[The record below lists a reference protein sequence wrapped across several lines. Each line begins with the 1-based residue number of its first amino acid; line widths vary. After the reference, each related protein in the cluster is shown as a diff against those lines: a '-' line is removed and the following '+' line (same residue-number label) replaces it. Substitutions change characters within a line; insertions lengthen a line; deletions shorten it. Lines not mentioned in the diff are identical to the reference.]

1 MGYGRQYAFH
11 TAVTVATTV
20 LTGALFYVLRIAFY
34 QYLTP
39 EQYGL
44 FYAAYSFAMAIQPV
58 LSFGFDP
65 GLVPYI
71 TQFRE
76 EKKPEAIRDLAL
88 TALVPQC
95 VFALAL
101 GLAVAMLAGP
111 ASRALFSDTAG
122 AGLLVILAVHAF
134 LAVLFKSG
142 QQILLAVQSLVWRNV
157 ADLVRAVACL
167 AFGYLFV
174 SRGLGVNGVGWAYT
188 AAAAAAVLLQT
199 LAIAVSHRSILRGRP
214 QWSWHLTSRAF
225 GSGKYLSLAFGGIVV
240 FSSLDTM
247 FITVVRG
254 DMREVAAYQIALPT
268 AMIIYSLITA
278 AGLSFM
284 PMARTLW
291 VRNERALLA
300 DGLGRIYE
308 AACVL
313 ILPAGV
319 LMAAFSDVLITTLF
333 GSDILNAPE
342 AFNLLAVAGVFYF
355 VSYLNLHVLAGI
367 GQAKAAASII
377 GVALAVDLL
386 LDPVLIYFFGI
397 QGAAGASLIGYCIAS
412 LLGMYAVA
420 WKLPIRWPV
429 KALFTSA
436 AGSAVLWCA
445 CSWVKDTALFGEWPR
460 LTALGTAFSLFFALV
475 LVLELIG
482 AARMRHLIAM
492 MLPGRRGNGS

>member
-20 LTGALFYVLRIAFY
+20 LTGALFYVLRIVFF

-44 FYAAYSFAMAIQPV
+44 FYSAYSFAMAIQPV

-76 EKKPEAIRDLAL
+76 EKNPGAIRDLAL
-88 TALVPQC
+88 TALLPQ
-95 VFALAL
+95 FALSLVL
-101 GLAVAMLAGP
+101 GLAVLALAGP
-111 ASRALFSDTAG
+111 ASRLLFGDTTA
-122 AGLLVILAVHAF
+122 AGLLIILAVNAF
-134 LAVLFKSG
+134 LVVLFKSG
-142 QQILLAVQSLVWRNV
+142 QQILLGVQSLVWRNV
-157 ADLVRAVACL
+157 ADFVRAVVCL
-167 AFGYLFV
+167 AAGYLFV
-174 SRGLGVNGVGWAYT
+174 SRGLGVQGVGWAYT
-188 AAAAAAVLLQT
+188 LAAAAAVFLQG
-199 LAIAVSHRSILRGRP
+199 LAIVVSHGSLLRGRP
-214 QWSWHLTSRAF
+214 TWSWDVTAKAF
-225 GSGKYLSLAFGGIVV
+225 GSGMYLSLAFGGIIV

-247 FITVVRG
+247 LITLIRRN
-254 DMREVAAYQIALPT
+254 MIEVTAYNIALPT
-268 AMIIYSLITA
+268 VMIIYSLITA

-300 DGLGRIYE
+300 DGLDRIYE

-319 LMAAFSDVLITTLF
+319 LMAAFSDVLMTTLF
-333 GSDILNAPE
+333 GPDIYDAPE

-355 VSYLNLHVLAGI
+355 ISFLNLHVLAGI
-367 GQAKAAASII
+367 GQAKTAAVVI
-377 GVALAVDLL
+377 GIALGVDLL

-397 QGAAGASLIGYCIAS
+397 RGAAAATLAGYSLASV
-412 LLGMYAVA
+412 LGIQAVA

-429 KALFTSA
+429 RPFLASAL
-436 AGSAVLWCA
+436 GCAVLWPA
-445 CSWVKDTALFGEWPR
+445 CGWVRTTASFGGNPRLVALLTGAALFC
-460 LTALGTAFSLFFALV
+460 ALIV
-475 LVLELIG
+475 ILELIG
-482 AARMRHLIAM
+482 VARIRHLLTLI
-492 MLPGRRGNGS
+492 LPKNAR

>member
-34 QYLTP
+34 KYLTP

-44 FYAAYSFAMAIQPV
+44 FYAAYSFAMALQPV

-76 EKKPEAIRDLAL
+76 EKKPGAIRDLAL
-88 TALVPQC
+88 TALLPQC
-95 VFALAL
+95 AFALAL
-101 GLAVAMLAGP
+101 GLAVTAFAGP
-111 ASRALFSDTAG
+111 ASRALFGDSTG
-122 AGLLVILAVHAF
+122 AGLLIILAIHAF
-134 LAVLFKSG
+134 LVVLFKSG
-142 QQILLAVQSLVWRNV
+142 QQILLAVQSLVWRNI
-157 ADLVRAVACL
+157 ADLIRAAACL
-167 AFGYLFV
+167 GCGYLFV
-174 SRGLGVNGVGWAYT
+174 SRGLGVDGVGWAYT
-188 AAAAAAVLLQT
+188 TAAAAAVLLQG
-199 LAIAVSHRSILRGRP
+199 LAIAVSHSAILRGRP
-214 QWSWHLTSRAF
+214 QWSWELTAQAF

-247 FITVVRG
+247 FITLVRG

-300 DGLGRIYE
+300 DGLNRIYE

-319 LMAAFSDVLITTLF
+319 LMAAFSDTLITTLF
-333 GSDILNAPE
+333 GTDILNAPE

-367 GQAKAAASII
+367 GQAKAAAAVI
-377 GVALAVDLL
+377 GVALGVDLL
-386 LDPVLIYFFGI
+386 LDPLLIYFFGI
-397 QGAAGASLIGYCIAS
+397 QGAAGASLIGYCVAS
-412 LLGMYAVA
+412 VLGMQAVS

-429 KALFTSA
+429 RPLLASA
-436 AGSAVLWCA
+436 AGSAVLWGA
-445 CSWVKDTALFGEWPR
+445 CSWIRSTAVFADYPR
-460 LTALGTAFSLFFALV
+460 LTALVAASVLFCALV

-482 AARMRHLIAM
+482 AARIWHLIVILVPKRAKQ
-492 MLPGRRGNGS
+492 